1 MPDPAVARKPRT
13 AAKPSARKTPAG
25 AVRALRGHIPEVAPA
40 QAEALRTFFA
50 APRHWALGDST
61 VLWFT
66 PGTAP
71 TPEETFWVDAEGRP
85 LRLRL
90 EADAAI
96 PPGPSGLHWSDYRG
110 RARLLAWSLAH
121 ERALMRL
128 SEVLGTSL
136 VPRDPPA
143 EDGDDGD
150 GDALWLAFATD
161 SEPEAAH
168 EALRGAVRL
177 PLDWLPRLQG
187 RAEPVYEDDPLPA
200 LGALRGLP
208 VPLQVGFDGP
218 ALAAAE
224 WQSLRPGAV
233 VLLGNAGLP
242 ALPAD
247 AARLTWP
254 LAAAPD
260 GWRITA
266 TAQPQPSPTEPSMT
280 NDEPP
285 NDAAN
290 PEGTDAAEGAAT
302 GDDGDAAARALPV
315 QLSFEIGRMEV
326 SVGDMASLQP
336 GYVFALPTQLQ
347 GSNVTIRA
355 NGRSAGRGEVVVV
368 GDTLGVRLLAWD

>member
-1 MPDPAVARKPRT
+1 MPDTTAARKPRT
-13 AAKPSARKTPAG
+13 AAKPSARKPPAP
-25 AVRALRGHIPEVAPA
+25 AVRALRGHVPEVAPA
-40 QAEALRTFFA
+40 QAEALRGFFA
-50 APRHWALGDST
+50 VPRHWALGDST

-71 TPEETFWVDAEGRP
+71 KPEETFWVDAEGRP
-85 LRLRL
+85 LQLRL

-128 SEVLGTSL
+128 SEVLGTAL
-136 VPRDPPA
+136 VPREPA
-143 EDGDDGD
+143 DDDGE
-150 GDALWLAFATD
+150 GDNALWLSFATD

-187 RAEPVYEDDPLPA
+187 RAEPVYEDDPLPP

-218 ALAAAE
+218 ALSAAE
-224 WQSLRPGAV
+224 WQSLRPGDV

-242 ALPAD
+242 ALHAD

-260 GWRITA
+260 GWRIA
-266 TAQPQPSPTEPSMT
+266 AAAQPQPSPTEPSMT
-280 NDEPP
+280 NDETP
-285 NDAAN
+285 NDAAE
-290 PEGTDAAEGAAT
+290 PEGADGAEAAT
-302 GDDGDAAARALPV
+302 GDQDAAARPLPV

-355 NGRSAGRGEVVVV
+355 NGRSAGRGEVVAV

>member
-1 MPDPAVARKPRT
+1 MPDTAVARKT
-13 AAKPSARKTPAG
+13 GAAARPPSRKSPTG
-25 AVRALRGHIPEVAPA
+25 DVRALRGHVPEVAPA
-40 QAEALRTFFA
+40 QAEALRGFFS
-50 APRHWALGDST
+50 APRHWALDDST

-71 TPEETFWVDAEGRP
+71 KQEETFWVDAEGRP

-96 PPGPSGLHWSDYRG
+96 RPGPSGLHWSDYRG
-110 RARLLAWSLAH
+110 RSRLLAWALAH

-136 VPRDPPA
+136 VPREPA
-143 EDGDDGD
+143 EADDD

-161 SEPEAAH
+161 SAPEAAH

-177 PLDWLPRLQG
+177 PLDWLPRLQA
-187 RAEPVYEDDPLPA
+187 RAEPVYEDDPLPP

-218 ALAAAE
+218 VLSAAE
-224 WQSLRPGAV
+224 WQALRPGDV
-233 VLLGNAGLP
+233 VLLGNGGLP
-242 ALPAD
+242 ALHAH

-260 GWRITA
+260 GWRIA
-266 TAQPQPSPTEPSMT
+266 ASAQPQPSPTEPSMT
-280 NDEPP
+280 NDETP
-285 NDAAN
+285 NDAAE
-290 PEGTDAAEGAAT
+290 PEGTGAAEGAAA

-336 GYVFALPTQLQ
+336 GYVFALPTRLQ

-355 NGRSAGRGEVVVV
+355 NGRSAGRGEVVAV